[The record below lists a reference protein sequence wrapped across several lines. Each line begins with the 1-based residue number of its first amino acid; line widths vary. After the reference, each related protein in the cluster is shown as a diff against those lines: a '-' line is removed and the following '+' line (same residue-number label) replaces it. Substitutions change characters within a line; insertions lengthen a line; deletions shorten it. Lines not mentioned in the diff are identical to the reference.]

1 MCTLYVLFF
10 MVVTDCTFQLEMSPL
25 NVAAFLN
32 IPSVVIAAPTF
43 HVERSQLNAAAPANT
58 ENKNNEYGK
67 KLEKI
72 PVMYSQK
79 DRKKHVLLLRSTTAP
94 TFHVVRL
101 RSNDSAPANTAQQKR
116 KEMRLEKKV

>member
-1 MCTLYVLFF
+1 MYVLFF

-43 HVERSQLNAAAPANT
+43 HVERSQLNAVAPANT
-58 ENKNNEYGK
+58 EKKKNNEYGK

-72 PVMYSQK
+72 PV
-79 DRKKHVLLLRSTTAP
+79 HVLPER
-94 TFHVVRL
+94 
-101 RSNDSAPANTAQQKR
+101 
-116 KEMRLEKKV
+116 